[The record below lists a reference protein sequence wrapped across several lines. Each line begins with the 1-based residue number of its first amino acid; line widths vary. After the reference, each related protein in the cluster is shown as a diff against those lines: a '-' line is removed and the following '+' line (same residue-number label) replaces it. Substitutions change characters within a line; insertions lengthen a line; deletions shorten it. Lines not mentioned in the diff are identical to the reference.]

1 MMNGKEMA
9 DIYID
14 AYKEALDRFYG
25 PDAATQ
31 IASACLMTA
40 TMTENLTENQRKS
53 EAPDIPIRILLPP
66 AAIQAKAQDTR
77 KRDAP
82 RNPKK
87 EDKKPKD
94 KGGGANDSHQ

>member
-40 TMTENLTENQRKS
+40 TMTENQRKS
-53 EAPDIPIRILLPP
+53 EAPDIQIRILLAA
-66 AAIQAKAQDTR
+66 AAIQAKARDTR